1 MYIWKG
7 FFSAFFFPY
16 VCGNFLLML
25 GPHLHF
31 NLISKETTFSSAAKF
46 SDYRPYLIFN
56 TFTPMGGTKLLMK
69 AIMIE
74 DISG

>member
-7 FFSAFFFPY
+7 LFFGFFFPY

-25 GPHLHF
+25 GPHPHF

-46 SDYRPYLIFN
+46 SVNVILP
-56 TFTPMGGTKLLMK
+56 
-69 AIMIE
+69 
-74 DISG
+74 